1 MRYTKEYLKENVQL
15 DEVWAALATAGKAAL
30 DGLMGA
36 GKKAAQA
43 GTRLTRPS
51 HASFAGS
58 PSSDANRGDILLGK
72 LTGRGKQKLSRI
84 SGDGGNKQSTPT
96 EADIK
101 ISKYSDTEQRFIN
114 QRSGTSQN
122 LTKFPKTK

>member
-36 GKKAAQA
+36 GKKAAEA
-43 GTRLTRPS
+43 GTNPTRNT
-51 HASFAGS
+51 HATFAGHVD
-58 PSSDANRGDILLGK
+58 PNQNRGQMGTDWLVSK
-72 LTGRGKQKLSRI
+72 FTRRNKKSRI

-96 EADIK
+96 KADIK
-101 ISKYSDTEQRFIN
+101 PSEYSNTEQRFIEKRKN
-114 QRSGTSQN
+114 
-122 LTKFPKTK
+122 FPKTK